1 MLEIA
6 VIDDAKAAEASLDP
20 IRSSL
25 LAALG
30 EPASATTLAARVG
43 LPRQKVNYHL
53 RELERHGLVTLVERR
68 HRGNMTERVM
78 QATAS
83 SYVISPSALG
93 EVAPDPSRGVDR
105 LSARWMLA
113 VAARLVQDVGT
124 LLLSATA
131 ARAPISTFTI
141 DSEVNFATAEDRAA
155 FAEELSRCVIRL
167 ARQFDSP
174 GEERARPHRLVV
186 ALHPSVTVSATGSS

>member
-1 MLEIA
+1 M
-6 VIDDAKAAEASLDP
+6 IDDAKAAEASLDP

-30 EPASATTLAARVG
+30 E
-43 LPRQKVNYHL
+43 
-53 RELERHGLVTLVERR
+53 
-68 HRGNMTERVM
+68 
-78 QATAS
+78 
-83 SYVISPSALG
+83 YVISPSALG
-93 EVAPDPSRGVDR
+93 GVAPDPSRGVDR

-124 LLLSATA
+124 LLLPATA

-186 ALHPSVTVSATGSS
+186 ALRPSVTVSATGASGGLADS